1 MPFSI
6 RDANPAPLA
15 VTRRPRLRGVQD
27 IAQIQLHATRGPVSM
42 ELQVMATEHWFASPA
57 NDHGTWGASADFVI
71 GPDVR
76 EHGEIAIVRFGDWI
90 ETFSS
95 WSAGFGARGA
105 GTIGASTR
113 GVAIEI
119 AQPDDE
125 TDFTAETIEGLV
137 WLCERINAEIVA
149 AGGVAIPPRHIDSWD
164 QRAGEAV
171 PRGYIG
177 HDELANGVALGKS
190 DPGDRFPWDG
200 FIARMAAATSELE
213 TSDGT
218 SGGGEPVSVLSA
230 LALRASSLF
239 SYYGAFGRDLPS
251 IAVRGR
257 FFELAGLGDADRY
270 HGSAAQNERLLAHL
284 KSRGV
289 APVTVAAFQSA
300 GARLR
305 R

>member
-6 RDANPAPLA
+6 RDANPTPLA

-71 GPDVR
+71 GPDIR

-90 ETFSS
+90 ESFSS
-95 WSAGFGARGA
+95 WSAGFGVRGA

-119 AQPDDE
+119 AQPDNE
-125 TDFTAETIEGLV
+125 TDFTDETIEGLV
-137 WLCERINAEIVA
+137 WLCQRIDAAIVA
-149 AGGVAIPPRHIDSWD
+149 AGGVAVPPQHIAFWD
-164 QRAGEAV
+164 QRAGEAA

-200 FIARMAAATSELE
+200 FIARLREAAALPPAAV
-213 TSDGT
+213 G
-218 SGGGEPVSVLSA
+218 
-230 LALRASSLF
+230 ASSLF
-239 SYYGAFGRDLPS
+239 SFYAAFGLDLPG

-257 FFELAGLGDADRY
+257 LFELAGLGDADRY